1 MAAQRELC
9 TVEPKP
15 PLAGPEIRKLVG
27 RSVVDAN
34 HVGPARRDKTVRE
47 LHTEL
52 LAKIFEA
59 WESQKFRKKYA
70 EFYKEVKVG
79 QERLK
84 TKVDWFCLLPAPND
98 RCATDSQ
105 LFLLAEKT
113 GELGVLVHDFVREA
127 ANKTDGLEEVAR
139 IVREMRFGGRPLMAK
154 LADNI
159 EGAVD
164 HVQAKYDLDD
174 FTEIS

>member
-1 MAAQRELC
+1 MAAQREHC
-9 TVEPKP
+9 TVEPRP

-34 HVGPARRDKTVRE
+34 HVGPTSRDKTVRE

-70 EFYKEVKVG
+70 EFYKEVKAG
-79 QERLK
+79 QERPK
-84 TKVDWFCLLPAPND
+84 TRVEWFGLLPAPND
-98 RCATDSQ
+98 RCATNSQ
-105 LFLLAEKT
+105 LFLLADKT

-127 ANKTDGLEEVAR
+127 ANKTGGLEEVAR
-139 IVREMRFGGRPLMAK
+139 IVREMRFGGKPLMAK
-154 LADNI
+154 LADHI
-159 EGAVD
+159 EGAVN
-164 HVQAKYDLDD
+164 HLLSKYDPAE
-174 FTEIS
+174 FTEMS